1 MQIEKQIMT
10 YDLFSYSQEL
20 QQAVLDGYRIVDQ
33 TIGFPQ
39 QIGSTLCASLVK
51 ATEKPLQSLE
61 TPSDEST
68 LSQHVRMQRRVLRQL
83 KKRCKWLLLMTP

>member
-10 YDLFSYSQEL
+10 YDLHSYSQEL

-51 ATEKPLQSLE
+51 AAEKPLQSLE

-68 LSQHVRMQRRVLRQL
+68 PKPVRKNA
-83 KKRCKWLLLMTP
+83 KKGAETVEKEV

>member
-10 YDLFSYSQEL
+10 YDLHSYSQEL

-39 QIGSTLCASLVK
+39 QIGSILCASLVK
-51 ATEKPLQSLE
+51 ENKHATDKEIVSDVQDDVTPKPARKNAKKGAETVEKE
-61 TPSDEST
+61 
-68 LSQHVRMQRRVLRQL
+68 V
-83 KKRCKWLLLMTP
+83 